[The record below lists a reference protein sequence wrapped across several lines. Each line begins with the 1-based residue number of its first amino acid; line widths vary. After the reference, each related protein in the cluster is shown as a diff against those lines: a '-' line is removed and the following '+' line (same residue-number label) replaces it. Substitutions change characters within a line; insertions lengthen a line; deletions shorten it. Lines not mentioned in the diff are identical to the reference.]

1 MQTSSPSNC
10 RRRSAVEP
18 LAVGAALTLAV
29 LLGVSGVAQAQDN
42 QITVWFE
49 RASST
54 VHEGDVDGFGVY
66 LSAPPSTLDP
76 VVDASG
82 QFKIPLVAT
91 PLGGARRG
99 VDFHGPGT
107 AKFWLDETRTGNGVF
122 VHEDDRVEE
131 GHGVEVTFGTL
142 PDGVVAG
149 SPSTMTVMFIDGPRG
164 PLVSLALDPDTISEN
179 GGASTIT
186 ATLNKAADADVTL
199 TVAADP
205 MDPAVAGDFTLSGN
219 RTLTFAA
226 GSTQSTG
233 LVTLTAEG
241 QRPGRAGQDDP
252 HQGVVERRDHGGR
265 RAQRP
270 VVDHY
275 RRRGGID
282 GASPCR

>member
-107 AKFWLDETRTGNGVF
+107 AKFWLDETSTGNGVF

-149 SPSTMTVMFIDGPRG
+149 SPSTMTVMFIDGPSG

-186 ATLNKAADADVTL
+186 ATHEQDGRRGRDADGGGGP
-199 TVAADP
+199 DG
-205 MDPAVAGDFTLSGN
+205 PAVAGDFTLSAN
-219 RTLTFAA
+219 RTLTITA
-226 GSTQSTG
+226 GSRQSTG
-233 LVTLTAEG
+233 LVTLTAEDNDLDG
-241 QRPGRAGQDDP
+241 PDKVILIKGSLSEGTTGVGAPNPGRLVP
-252 HQGVVERRDHGGR
+252 LPTTRWS
-265 RAQRP
+265 
-270 VVDHY
+270 
-275 RRRGGID
+275 RRR
-282 GASPCR
+282 SPCR